1 MTGRPIGSE
10 KVPTARA
17 GKPEPVEPVEPVGVN
32 GDPTALAWADY
43 LAAAQRLDAVRQA
56 AATAA
61 GEQARSVQAAREELT
76 QVRARLVPQQS
87 RLRSLGIPEAELQ
100 PTVPE
105 LAATAQE
112 VSAGP
117 AAVLTALRRARAAAG
132 AAEVRITGAG
142 GLGFLGQ
149 IAAHWPAWVRNLTGY
164 VPFALLAL
172 VGQVALFVL
181 ADGGWLLLVAGL
193 AGLLLPV
200 AAFGAGWLAVG
211 VLFET
216 SGSVSRVDRTPLA
229 GALVCLAPALLVCLG
244 AGVLSLLA

>member
-1 MTGRPIGSE
+1 VPDEVTLGRSGEPD
-10 KVPTARA
+10 AA
-17 GKPEPVEPVEPVGVN
+17 GPVAPDR
-32 GDPTALAWADY
+32 DPTATAWAEY
-43 LAAAQRLDAVRQA
+43 LAAAQRLDTVRQA

-87 RLRSLGIPEAELQ
+87 RLRSLGVPEVELQ

-117 AAVLTALRRARAAAG
+117 TAVLAALRRARAAAG

-142 GLGFLGQ
+142 GLGPLGR
-149 IAAHWPAWVRNLTGY
+149 IAAHWPAWVRNLAGY

-172 VGQVALFVL
+172 VGQVVLFVL
-181 ADGGWLLLVAGL
+181 AEGGWMLLVAGL
-193 AGLLLPV
+193 AGLLLPI
-200 AAFGAGWLAVG
+200 AAFGAGWLVVG
-211 VLFET
+211 ALFQS

-229 GALVCLAPALLVCLG
+229 GALVCLAPALVVCLG

>member
-1 MTGRPIGSE
+1 MTGRSPGSDD
-10 KVPTARA
+10 VARDRVGAPNPA
-17 GKPEPVEPVEPVGVN
+17 GPVGPEQ
-32 GDPTALAWADY
+32 DSTAAAWADY

-87 RLRSLGIPEAELQ
+87 RLRSLGVPEVELQ
-100 PTVPE
+100 PTGPE
-105 LAATAQE
+105 LAATTQE

-117 AAVLTALRRARAAAG
+117 TAVLAALRRARAAAG

-149 IAAHWPAWVRNLTGY
+149 IAAHWPAWARNLAGY
-164 VPFALLAL
+164 APFAMLAL
-172 VGQVALFVL
+172 VGQVTLFVL
-181 ADGGWLLLVAGL
+181 AGGGWLLIVAGL
-193 AGLLLPV
+193 AGLLLPI
-200 AAFGAGWLAVG
+200 AAFGAGWVAVG
-211 VLFET
+211 VLFQS
-216 SGSVSRVDRTPLA
+216 SGSASRVDRTPLA

-244 AGVLSLLA
+244 AGVLSLLL